1 MKVELHA
8 LVPEA
13 KTPHQLSEALLQYRS
28 PEEGIRRIDF
38 LCGKRTARLEMT
50 CFIETRSQV
59 AAHKLASRLEARVF
73 GDRRV
78 SLEVLLANE
87 FACESASLDGSREM
101 PMSLPCKC
109 GW

>member
-1 MKVELHA
+1 
-8 LVPEA
+8 
-13 KTPHQLSEALLQYRS
+13 
-28 PEEGIRRIDF
+28 
-38 LCGKRTARLEMT
+38 MT
-50 CFIETRSQV
+50 CFIETRSLV

-78 SLEVLLANE
+78 FLEVPLTNE
-87 FACESASLDGSREM
+87 FACESASLDGSREI